1 MMSLSIANNDKSLSL
16 VSDILLRAVV
26 LMSFILIN
34 VRSVVVDDTDSVI
47 APVRSDMIVGKAC

>member
-26 LMSFILIN
+26 LMSFILLN
-34 VRSVVVDDTDSVI
+34 VRSVVVDDTRSVI
-47 APVRSDMIVGKAC
+47 ALVRSDVIVGKDC